1 MKPSHFP
8 IPDKPYLASLP
19 SFDPTNPEANFAAHC
34 LCSHGNEQF
43 RRILLHPSVIMNT
56 SERFM
61 KGVNL
66 FQGMINYSGIIYPRG
81 IIYSRIDYP
90 GDKFI
95 GG

>member
-1 MKPSHFP
+1 M
-8 IPDKPYLASLP
+8 D
-19 SFDPTNPEANFAAHC
+19 
-34 LCSHGNEQF
+34 
-43 RRILLHPSVIMNT
+43 T

-90 GDKFI
+90 GDEFI
-95 GG
+95 GGKSIP